1 MDELKKFPD
10 TKLKLKTKKGN
21 AFFQKMDI
29 FANKMWYSYQ
39 DEPYEFIEMT
49 LDRVKEVIAINKKEE
64 KVDSLKDFSTVL
76 VEEKPDYENVV
87 GQDDLTR
94 FDKQMKQ
101 KKRRPKKK
109 SGNKSGQ
116 GQSQQG
122 GNNKQAQNKDNQNTG
137 ERKGPSAKK
146 KPFKKRRQNN
156 RNKPNKDAQ
165 SKPTE

>member
-1 MDELKKFPD
+1 MRL
-10 TKLKLKTKKGN
+10 TKK
-21 AFFQKMDI
+21 KR
-29 FANKMWYSYQ
+29 
-39 DEPYEFIEMT
+39 E
-49 LDRVKEVIAINKKEE
+49 
-64 KVDSLKDFSTVL
+64 VDSLKDFSTVL
-76 VEEKPDYENVV
+76 VEAKPDYENVV

-122 GNNKQAQNKDNQNTG
+122 GETTNKPKIKTTRITG

-146 KPFKKRRQNN
+146 KPFKKRRPNN
-156 RNKPNKDAQ
+156 RQ
-165 SKPTE
+165 